1 MTDTPDAAGSP
12 DARELRIAEVLQQVR
27 SAVRQRQAEVA
38 TAREGAGE
46 YQLQVLELRRR
57 EFVAEPQPTSHRAG
71 LGRLIV
77 GARKAAYHLFLKWL
91 LRPLLEQQN
100 AFNLASS
107 RLLQELVEAQE
118 RAARER
124 RELQA
129 RVAELERRLP
139 PPAAPTPAS

>member
-1 MTDTPDAAGSP
+1 MRDTPAEAGPPAAP
-12 DARELRIAEVLQQVR
+12 EPRVADVLQQVR

-46 YQLQVLELRRR
+46 YQLQILELRRN
-57 EFVAEPQPTSHRAG
+57 EFVREPTPTSHRAG

-77 GARKAAYHLFLKWL
+77 TSRKAVYQLFLRWL
-91 LRPLLEQQN
+91 VRPLLEQQN
-100 AFNLASS
+100 TFNLAAS
-107 RLLQELVEAQE
+107 RLLQELVESQE

-129 RVAELERRLP
+129 RVTELERRLP
-139 PPAAPTPAS
+139 PPPEAPPA